1 MFVNYYKKTI
11 RTLLMNIWSE
21 IYDAQKYKFLC
32 HRKSNAME
40 MIVPLRNLLPVLF
53 AVQRVPWYHHG
64 YLRMIKGKKK
74 KDTITGIG
82 LDRTLWKYKTTRRRS
97 MKRVDSLIANQ
108 MKRRELFRVA
118 RYTIPLL
125 GNAWLKMT

>member
-1 MFVNYYKKTI
+1 
-11 RTLLMNIWSE
+11 MNIWSE

-32 HRKSNAME
+32 HRKSNAIE

-74 KDTITGIG
+74 KKKIRLLELAWIELYGNI
-82 LDRTLWKYKTTRRRS
+82 
-97 MKRVDSLIANQ
+97 
-108 MKRRELFRVA
+108 KRRDGGRWKGSIVWLLIKWNDANYFEWLVIPFRYWEM
-118 RYTIPLL
+118 RDWK
-125 GNAWLKMT
+125 WLNLTRFDV